1 MEKTHNVTT
10 EQAVT
15 LVMGWLDGIEVKG
28 HANVVAMAK
37 AMDLLAK
44 VKEFVHED
52 PKPAE
57 EPVVELVPVEDPDQ
71 VPENK

>member
-1 MEKTHNVTT
+1 MEKGHNVTA

-44 VKEFVHED
+44 IKEFVHED
-52 PKPAE
+52 PKPV
-57 EPVVELVPVEDPDQ
+57 EPVVELEPVEDPDQ
-71 VPENK
+71 NK